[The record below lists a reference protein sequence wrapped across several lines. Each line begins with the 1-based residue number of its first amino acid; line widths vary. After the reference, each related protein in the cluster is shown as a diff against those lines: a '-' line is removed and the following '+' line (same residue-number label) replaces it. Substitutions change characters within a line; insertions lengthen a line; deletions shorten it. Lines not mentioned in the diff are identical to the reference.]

1 MVFSKFEQPIFL
13 KANNSSQEQLS
24 ALKSYLLTADVSI
37 RERIQNDIKM
47 IEYGQ
52 AGERN
57 IQYELQNSHIPMY
70 VIHDLYLAHEGNTA
84 QIDYLIITKAGV
96 YCIEC
101 KNLVGDIEVN
111 ARGEFIRTNYIN
123 GYKKKEG
130 IYSPITQNER
140 HYQLIKAMRVSEQNS
155 IITKFLMNKIYDD
168 INHLLVV
175 IANPKSVLNVKYAPK
190 IVKDKIVRADQLVQR
205 LKDDIQNCRFDKALS
220 NNFME
225 QYADYFI
232 RKNKKKVIDY
242 LDKYKKVESTS
253 FIESDSSSIETS
265 PIYNELR
272 SYRLKKAKEEQI
284 KPYYIYNDMQMKEII
299 KKKPIDKKSLTAI
312 SGFAEV
318 KWIKYGTDICNI
330 CKKYL

>member
-1 MVFSKFEQPIFL
+1 
-13 KANNSSQEQLS
+13 
-24 ALKSYLLTADVSI
+24 
-37 RERIQNDIKM
+37 
-47 IEYGQ
+47 
-52 AGERN
+52 
-57 IQYELQNSHIPMY
+57 
-70 VIHDLYLAHEGNTA
+70 
-84 QIDYLIITKAGV
+84 
-96 YCIEC
+96 
-101 KNLVGDIEVN
+101 
-111 ARGEFIRTNYIN
+111 
-123 GYKKKEG
+123 
-130 IYSPITQNER
+130 
-140 HYQLIKAMRVSEQNS
+140 
-155 IITKFLMNKIYDD
+155 MNKIYDD